1 VSSYANRLKKGR
13 AAYKKA
19 SANRFPRIT
28 DGEQQMEIV
37 SAQIDEP
44 SEGYFAGCLVVKVK
58 LRCAVGPD
66 KGIYGPQKT
75 YTILDSDDKPD
86 EKGMQWFKAD
96 LSSLGLDPEFD
107 LTNLAKTL
115 KEMVGLVAECN
126 IVSKEAANG
135 NTYQNC
141 WINGVTDALDDEDEE
156 EIEEEEETEEEEEE
170 EEEKPKPAKKAA
182 KKASKKKASKKKAA
196 KKPAKKAEPE
206 PEEEEEEEEEDWDD
220 DLDTESSD
228 EDWEEDDEDEDW
240 EE

>member
-1 VSSYANRLKKGR
+1 MSSYANRLKKGR

-156 EIEEEEETEEEEEE
+156 EIEEEEIEEEEE

-182 KKASKKKASKKKAA
+182 KKASKKKAAKKKAA

-206 PEEEEEEEEEDWDD
+206 PEEEEEEEEEEDWDD